1 MPDISSLRKA
11 AVILSS
17 MPDEAAARLLL
28 KLDPRQVRIVS
39 EEIRRMNA
47 VDGAQQTAI
56 AEEFF
61 SAVSLP
67 QNVPSQQS
75 DPLENVRRQIGAIP
89 FGFLHDIDAFS
100 LRTLLAG
107 EQSQT
112 IAVIICFLPPSQ
124 AAELI
129 AGLSADQQVA
139 VLQRL
144 ANIEQINPEIIR
156 DLEKG
161 IIATVT
167 RDIPTEIDASRRIT
181 QIFSCLNS
189 ADAKLIFD
197 RVALDNPD
205 LADQL
210 KNFLPGRRQ
219 LAKNS
224 SGVSPASPQRRPT
237 APAKAA

>member
-1 MPDISSLRKA
+1 M
-11 AVILSS
+11 LSS
-17 MPDEAAARLLL
+17 MPDEAAAQLLL

-47 VDGAQQTAI
+47 VDGAQQTAV

-61 SAVSLP
+61 LRGFASSKRTVAAIRPRSKTFAVKL
-67 QNVPSQQS
+67 
-75 DPLENVRRQIGAIP
+75 GAIP
-89 FGFLHDIDAFS
+89 FGFLHDIDALS

-107 EQSQT
+107 DNPKPLP
-112 IAVIICFLPPSQ
+112 VIVCFLPPSQ

-129 AGLSADQQVA
+129 AGLSSDQQVA

-167 RDIPTEIDASRRIT
+167 RDIPTEIDAPRRIT

-189 ADAKLIFD
+189 ADVQLIFD
-197 RVALDNPD
+197 RVALDNPN

-224 SGVSPASPQRRPT
+224 SGASPASPQRRPT